1 MDTLA
6 SVIYGLFSQAY
17 REHPAPPLMEK
28 LRHFLRQSKPEQ
40 PLGPFVAFLSQLFQF
55 CFADGQ
61 HGNFRAGKDRIQRNQ
76 NHL

>member
-40 PLGPFVAFLSQLFQF
+40 PLGPKAQSCLRESANCAMITQNSKEKREKP
-55 CFADGQ
+55 
-61 HGNFRAGKDRIQRNQ
+61 HG
-76 NHL
+76 